1 MIPIVFV
8 LSLFLLPGAARA
20 EEAPAKKIEPNPAP
34 GEKLIQ
40 RFCIHCHSDAA
51 VKRGNLKPWRELVE
65 PLTQEEFH
73 ERVVEG
79 VPPVMPGFP
88 ELAPLHTA
96 SMYAYLNQPAAQAEA
111 RSDTGATVEGADRP
125 AGTAVEGA
133 EAPPGGLEEQ
143 LSSELR
149 CTCCGK
155 PVASCSCGMVPRIR
169 ADISRLIGQG
179 LEEGEIKTAMAKK
192 YGQKILPI
200 ADMTETLPPEHFQK
214 VADAYATAKLIPDT
228 LEQVTCFCPCY
239 KAGHAN
245 LLDCYKDKHAAGCKI
260 CLDEALVAGEL
271 SEEGKSDEEVVRTIH
286 EQFRPRARPARRPP
300 APQAE

>member
-1 MIPIVFV
+1 MIPIAFM
-8 LSLFLLPGAARA
+8 LSLVLLPGAARA
-20 EEAPAKKIEPNPAP
+20 EEAVAKKIEPNPAA

-40 RFCIHCHSDAA
+40 RFCVYCHSEAA
-51 VKRGNLKPWRELVE
+51 VKRGNLKPWHELVE
-65 PLTQEEFH
+65 PLTEEEFH
-73 ERVVEG
+73 ERVVKG

-96 SMYAYLNQPAAQAEA
+96 SMYAHLKEVAAHAEA
-111 RSDTGATVEGADRP
+111 TSDTGASPDGP
-125 AGTAVEGA
+125 AGTEVAA
-133 EAPPGGLEEQ
+133 ADSPPGGLEEQ

-169 ADISRLIGQG
+169 SDISLLIGQG
-179 LEEGEIKTAMAKK
+179 LEEGEIKTAMAEK

-214 VADAYATAKLIPDT
+214 VADAYAAAKLIPDT

-239 KAGHAN
+239 RAGHAN
-245 LLDCYKDKHAAGCKI
+245 LLDCYKDKHAAGCQI
-260 CLDEALVAGEL
+260 CLDEALRAGEL

-300 APQAE
+300 APPAE